1 MAEKGSYHLV
11 KNVMDSENLYVDF
24 TKQYNRLRQH
34 NAISQG
40 KVSSDSTHAVLPAIN
55 RPKPARTAKT
65 DSPERKAQV
74 DKRLTDQLTRL
85 SKLASKIAN
94 IDEPYAKSTTNVDS
108 ISGFQLGV
116 SVNRKGPS
124 ASANQKDRADRATTE
139 QVLDPRTRIILFKM
153 IGRGVIKEINGCIST
168 GKEVRSSSVMGCCFC

>member
-1 MAEKGSYHLV
+1 MYA
-11 KNVMDSENLYVDF
+11 DF

-34 NAISQG
+34 NAISSG
-40 KVSSDSTHAVLPAIN
+40 STNASAVLPAIN
-55 RPKPARTAKT
+55 RPKPARTVKT
-65 DSPERKAQV
+65 AATKDSTERKAEL

-85 SKLASKIAN
+85 SKYASKIAN
-94 IDEPYAKSTTNVDS
+94 IDEPYAKSNPDRKEGTV
-108 ISGFQLGV
+108 FQLGV

-153 IGRGVIKEINGCIST
+153 IGRGVVKEINGCIST
-168 GKEVRSSSVMGCCFC
+168 GKEVCILLGKWPLFY